1 MVDLSRMSRRELL
14 VRGGVTA
21 AGLALLQDDAL
32 AALMDISV
40 QEEVIPWLD
49 RPPTAPVSDVNVLDW
64 EALDSWITP
73 TDKLFR
79 VGHYGRPV
87 IEERD
92 WNLEISGLVQRPRSF
107 TLPELRARRRRD
119 VVFTLECAGNRGF
132 SGFMG
137 AVHNA
142 RWTGTP
148 LASILEEAGV
158 LSSGIEVVFWGSDEG
173 EEEIRGNTITQN
185 FARSMSI
192 QDAMD
197 SNLLLCYEVNGE
209 PLPNAHGFPLRLIAP
224 GWYGIANVKWLTRI
238 EVRATRFMGRFM
250 ARDYVTLRQ
259 EEVGGES
266 MWVETSVGRSRVNSV
281 PARVTRSGGR
291 YRIHGAAWGTA
302 IERVEVHVD
311 DGPWR
316 LAILGEGQDS
326 PYTWTHWHL
335 DWNDSVPGE
344 HTIISRAT
352 DIEGKVQPAPTDPAI
367 ANKRTYWESNGQVTR
382 RIRTG

>member
-21 AGLALLQDDAL
+21 AGFALLRADAA
-32 AALMDISV
+32 AALLGTSA

-49 RPPTAPVSDVNVLDW
+49 RPPPAPIQDVNVLDW

-73 TDKLFR
+73 TNKMFR

-92 WNLEISGLVQRPRSF
+92 WSLEVSGLVERPGRF
-107 TLPELRARRRRD
+107 TLQELRARPRRD

-132 SGFMG
+132 PGFIG

-142 RWTGTP
+142 RWTGTS
-148 LASILEEAGV
+148 LASVLEEAGV
-158 LSSGIEVVFWGSDEG
+158 LDSGIEVVFWGTDEG

-197 SNLLLCYEVNGE
+197 SNLILCYEVNGG
-209 PLPNAHGFPLRLIAP
+209 PLPTAHGFPLRLIAP
-224 GWYGIANVKWLTRI
+224 GWYGIANVKWLKRI
-238 EVRATRFMGRFM
+238 EVRNTRFMGKFM
-250 ARDYVTLRQ
+250 ARDYVTLRH

-266 MWVETSVGRSRVNSV
+266 IWVETSVGRSRINSIA
-281 PARVTRSGGR
+281 ARVTRGGGG
-291 YRIHGAAWGTA
+291 YRIHGAAWGA
-302 IERVEVHVD
+302 ALERVEVRVD
-311 DGPWR
+311 EGPWR
-316 LAILGEGQDS
+316 SATLGEGQNS

-335 DWNDSVPGE
+335 DWDGSSPGE

-352 DIEGKVQPAPTDPAI
+352 DADGNVQPAPTDPAI
-367 ANKRTYWESNGQVTR
+367 ANKVTYWESNGQVTR

>member
-21 AGLALLQDDAL
+21 AGLVLLQTDAL
-32 AALMDISV
+32 AALIDISV

-107 TLPELRARRRRD
+107 TLTELRARRRRD

-250 ARDYVTLRQ
+250 ARDYGTLRQ

-281 PARVTRSGGR
+281 PARVTRTGGR

-302 IERVEVHVD
+302 IERVEVRVD

-326 PYTWTHWHL
+326 PYTWTHWRL
-335 DWNDSVPGE
+335 DWSDSVPGE

-352 DIEGKVQPAPTDPAI
+352 DIEGKVQPAPTDPTI